1 MKWHIIRPLYWI
13 IFVYFFIWLLHA
25 QTYVHSISFHT
36 LSRITSS
43 FLIVLL
49 TSTRLD
55 LLWLVQISEYLKTHF
70 NNFHPP
76 AFIQIHITPNIT
88 PPPIFHDEYKC
99 IHSPNHYFFP
109 STATAA
115 STSSSLSF
123 LALTFTF
130 WILLLLLLSLS
141 ICIAACFSS
150 SVIVSNT

>member
-1 MKWHIIRPLYWI
+1 MKWNIITGLYSFTSLYMITACTYIRTFHFIPYTLPDYKFFPDSSAYFYKIRSLVTSANFWI
-13 IFVYFFIWLLHA
+13 PKNTFQQFY
-25 QTYVHSISFHT
+25 T
-36 LSRITSS
+36 
-43 FLIVLL
+43 
-49 TSTRLD
+49 
-55 LLWLVQISEYLKTHF
+55 
-70 NNFHPP
+70 P

-115 STSSSLSF
+115 SISSSLSF